1 MIWGGWGRQP
11 PGIAEQP
18 GQKLLAGGSEGEKL
32 HTFQWEVDCA
42 EGKSD
47 AATPNEAARAY
58 IICKRMLLRK
68 YISVSTF
75 KFHLTF

>member
-1 MIWGGWGRQP
+1 VIWGGWGEATARNSRTT
-11 PGIAEQP
+11 